1 MEVVI
6 PLFALSSLYLI
17 TNQNKNKENFAVSRG
32 EGKLP
37 NVDIPNRNFPE
48 EYPVVSETD
57 LTSELSTNNAFDNG
71 GSVYTDKFF
80 NPAMNTA
87 LLGAQT
93 SSTNPQY
100 QSLTGSKVDGSYF
113 QHNNMVPFFGSRL
126 RNQQVGS
133 NINEGILDNYSGA
146 GSQVITKKEQSP
158 LFAPHNNLQWAHG
171 APNQSDFIQSRVNPS
186 MRMANVKPFEEK
198 LVAPGLGLGY
208 TTEGSGGFNSG
219 MMAREQ
225 WLDKTVD
232 QLRVDSKPRESGY
245 SMLGHEGPA
254 DSFVKYMATKE
265 QMGVVEKHLPD
276 QSFELGQ
283 DRLFTTT
290 GIRKGEMLHSIPI
303 ERHVNRPETTVDYA
317 GVAGSQN
324 NSVYVTGEYM
334 PTHMQQFGSVPLA
347 PANAG
352 GRFYANDADYGI
364 QSKKAYPNNRSANAQ
379 DSYFGVVSGGL
390 NAAIA
395 PLLDILR
402 PSRKENTIG
411 TLRPYQNPG
420 STVANSYIFN
430 PADKAPTT
438 IRETTENSKFH
449 LNVNANQNG
458 GAYQVSENQLAN
470 TYRQET
476 SDFYYAGVASAGSG
490 TKQMT
495 SYEANYNQRNN
506 DIKSSTIKGH
516 MVQGNM
522 ALMNGDINM
531 RQDNRDVIMKN
542 TRAVSGTMP
551 TQSPSID
558 NMGRLAGNAGNGLY
572 STIQMDRNTP
582 DITNML
588 KSNPFVVDYRNAI

>member
-1 MEVVI
+1 MSFPYLHYLVYI
-6 PLFALSSLYLI
+6 SLQI
-17 TNQNKNKENFAVSRG
+17 KIKNKENFSNGRGHG

-37 NVDIPNRNFPE
+37 NVDIPNRNYPE
-48 EYPVVSETD
+48 EYPVVAETD
-57 LTSELSTNNAFDNG
+57 VTSELSTNNAFDNG
-71 GSVYTDKFF
+71 GGVYTDKFF
-80 NPAMNTA
+80 NANQIPTSLVGQPNAMKTASPNTE
-87 LLGAQT
+87 
-93 SSTNPQY
+93 Y
-100 QSLTGSKVDGSYF
+100 YSLTGNKVDGSYF

-126 RNQQVGS
+126 RNQHVSS

-146 GSQVITKKEQSP
+146 GSQIITKKEQSP
-158 LFAPHNNLQWAHG
+158 LFAPHDSLQWAFG

-198 LVAPGLGLGY
+198 LVGPGLGLGY

-219 MMAREQ
+219 VMARDQ

-232 QLRVDSKPRESGY
+232 QLRVDSKPRASGF

-254 DSFVKYMATKE
+254 DSFVKYNATVE
-265 QMGVVEKHLPD
+265 QMGIMEKHLPD
-276 QSFELGQ
+276 QSFELGA

-290 GIRKGEMLHSIPI
+290 GIRKGETLHSIPV
-303 ERHVNRPETTVDYA
+303 ERHVNRPDTTTDYA
-317 GVAGSQN
+317 GPAGSQH

-334 PTHMQQFGSVPLA
+334 PSHMQQLGSLPLA

-352 GRFYANDADYGI
+352 GRYYANDGDYGI
-364 QSKKAYPNNRSANAQ
+364 KSKMAYPNNRSVNTQ
-379 DSYFGVVSGGL
+379 DGYFGAVRGGI

-430 PADKAPTT
+430 PADRAPTT

-458 GAYQVSENQLAN
+458 GAYQVTEKQASN

-476 SDFYYAGVASAGSG
+476 SDFYYAGVASAGDG

-506 DIKSSTIKGH
+506 DIKSSTIQGH

-531 RQDNRDVIMKN
+531 RQDKRDEILKINVLLVAPCQH
-542 TRAVSGTMP
+542 RAPV
-551 TQSPSID
+551 
-558 NMGRLAGNAGNGLY
+558 
-572 STIQMDRNTP
+572 
-582 DITNML
+582 
-588 KSNPFVVDYRNAI
+588 